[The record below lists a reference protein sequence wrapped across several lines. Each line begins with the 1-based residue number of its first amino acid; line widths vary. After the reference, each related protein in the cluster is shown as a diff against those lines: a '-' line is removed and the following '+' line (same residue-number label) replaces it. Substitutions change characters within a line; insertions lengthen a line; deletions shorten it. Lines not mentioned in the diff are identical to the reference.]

1 MKLKNLL
8 PVTLLAVFAL
18 AACRPVTSL
27 PEDSSSGTSSSGG
40 TSGGTSV
47 DTSVD
52 TSGDTSA
59 DTSSDSSSESSSSSE
74 VVEESALKAIIAGLP
89 LGEVDGAGLTSIYE
103 NLADVTLGIQQSAFE
118 GLSGIE
124 PRRLLDPSQGYMESI
139 AGAGAID
146 GDVVQVAVETEL
158 SLAESDGAGGYVL
171 GEAVP
176 DISEVTTVWKDDTS
190 VYMANVVNEDPAD
203 DYSFLATAPVADVDV
218 ALFKDFVNSGD
229 LAYYGAL
236 ADAAS
241 TAFVV
246 PDDFAEV
253 TLIQKA
259 DKFVDSETDDVYLH
273 LVNYTLGSW
282 FGLYSAAAAGYP
294 AGYEDIYIDRGE
306 VWGFEAY
313 INAEGVLDSVYTYYD
328 HFINWTYQDLN
339 WKEGDPV
346 PNDPLTPEEIA
357 ALDLVLVGENW
368 AYQYGVMYHEFSS
381 EAPDAVVV
389 PAVDGLRA
397 ADASDAAYLFDPV
410 DYGFTL

>member
-18 AACRPVTSL
+18 AACNPT
-27 PEDSSSGTSSSGG
+27 DTSSSG
-40 TSGGTSV
+40 
-47 DTSVD
+47 
-52 TSGDTSA
+52 
-59 DTSSDSSSESSSSSE
+59 DTSSDTSSESSSE
-74 VVEESALKAIIAGLP
+74 AEESALKDIIAGLP
-89 LGEVDGAGLTSIYE
+89 LGEVDEAGLVSIYE
-103 NLADVTLGIQQSAFE
+103 NLGDVTFGIQQSAFM
-118 GLSGIE
+118 GQSGIVPD
-124 PRRLLDPSQGYMESI
+124 PRILKDPSTGYMEYIS
-139 AGAGAID
+139 GSGAID

-282 FGLYSAAAAGYP
+282 FGLYSAEAVGNAAGP
-294 AGYEDIYIDRGE
+294 GKYIDRGE

-313 INAEGVLDSVYTYYD
+313 INADGVLDSVYTYSD

-339 WKEGDPV
+339 WEEGDPA
-346 PNDPLTPEEIA
+346 PSDPLTPAEIE
-357 ALDLVLVGENW
+357 ALDLELLGEVW
-368 AYQYGVMYHEFSS
+368 AFVYGVMYHEFSS

-397 ADASDAAYLFDPV
+397 ADGSDAAYLFDPA

>member
-18 AACRPVTSL
+18 AACDPT
-27 PEDSSSGTSSSGG
+27 DTSSS
-40 TSGGTSV
+40 S
-47 DTSVD
+47 
-52 TSGDTSA
+52 
-59 DTSSDSSSESSSSSE
+59 DTSSDTSSESSSESSSE
-74 VVEESALKAIIAGLP
+74 IEESALKDIIAGLP
-89 LGEVDGAGLTSIYE
+89 LGEVDEAGLVSIYE
-103 NLADVTLGIQQSAFE
+103 NLGDVTFGIQQSAFM
-118 GLSGIE
+118 GQSGIVPD
-124 PRRLLDPSQGYMESI
+124 PRILKDPSTGYMEYI

-146 GDVVQVAVETEL
+146 GDVVQVSLDTEL

-176 DISEVTTVWKDDTS
+176 DISEVTTIWKDDTN

-236 ADAAS
+236 AAEAS

-273 LVNYTLGSW
+273 LVNYTVGSW
-282 FGLYSAAAAGYP
+282 FGLYSAEAVGNAAGP
-294 AGYEDIYIDRGE
+294 GKYIDRGE

-313 INAEGVLDSVYTYYD
+313 INADGVLDSVYTYSD

-339 WKEGDPV
+339 WEEGDPA
-346 PNDPLTPEEIA
+346 PSDPLTPAEIE
-357 ALDLVLVGENW
+357 ALDLELLGESW
-368 AYQYGVMYHEFSS
+368 AFVYGVMYHEFSS

-397 ADASDAAYLFDPV
+397 ADGSDAAYLFDPA

>member
-18 AACRPVTSL
+18 AACDPT
-27 PEDSSSGTSSSGG
+27 DTSSS
-40 TSGGTSV
+40 S
-47 DTSVD
+47 
-52 TSGDTSA
+52 
-59 DTSSDSSSESSSSSE
+59 DTSSDTSSEI
-74 VVEESALKAIIAGLP
+74 EESALKDIIAGLP
-89 LGEVDGAGLTSIYE
+89 LGEVDEAGLTSIYA
-103 NLADVTLGIQQSAFE
+103 NLGDVTLGIQQSAFMGQS
-118 GLSGIE
+118 GLE
-124 PRRLLDPSQGYMESI
+124 PRILGANASQGYMEYI

-176 DISEVTTVWKDDTS
+176 DISEVTTVWKDDTN

-229 LAYYGAL
+229 LFYYGAL
-236 ADAAS
+236 AAEAS
-241 TAFVV
+241 TAIVV
-246 PDDFAEV
+246 GDRFAEV

-273 LVNYTLGSW
+273 LVNYTLASW
-282 FGLYSAAAAGYP
+282 FGLYSAEAVGNAAGP
-294 AGYEDIYIDRGE
+294 GKYIDRGE

-313 INAEGVLDSVYTYYD
+313 INADGVLDSVYTYSD

-339 WKEGDPV
+339 WEEGDPA
-346 PNDPLTPEEIA
+346 PSDPLTPAEIE
-357 ALDLVLVGENW
+357 ALDLELLGEAW
-368 AYQYGVMYHEFSS
+368 AFVYGVMYHEFSS

-397 ADASDAAYLFDPV
+397 ADGSDAAYLFDPA

>member
-18 AACRPVTSL
+18 AACNPT
-27 PEDSSSGTSSSGG
+27 DTSSSG
-40 TSGGTSV
+40 
-47 DTSVD
+47 D
-52 TSGDTSA
+52 TSGDTSS
-59 DTSSDSSSESSSSSE
+59 DTSSESSSE
-74 VVEESALKAIIAGLP
+74 AEESALKDIIAGLP
-89 LGEVDGAGLTSIYE
+89 LGEVDEAGLTSIYA
-103 NLADVTLGIQQSAFE
+103 NLGDVTLGIQQSAFE
-118 GLSGIE
+118 GMSGIE
-124 PRRLLDPSQGYMESI
+124 PRILTDGSQGYMEYI

-176 DISEVTTVWKDDTS
+176 DISEVTTIWKDDTN

-236 ADAAS
+236 AAEAS
-241 TAFVV
+241 TSFVV

-282 FGLYSAAAAGYP
+282 FGLYSAEAVGNAAGP
-294 AGYEDIYIDRGE
+294 GKYIDRGE

-313 INAEGVLDSVYTYYD
+313 INADGVLDSVYTYSD

-339 WKEGDPV
+339 WEEGDPA
-346 PNDPLTPEEIA
+346 PSDPLTPAEIE
-357 ALDLVLVGENW
+357 ALDLELLGESW
-368 AYQYGVMYHEFSS
+368 AFVYGVMYHEFSS

-397 ADASDAAYLFDPV
+397 ADGSDAAYLFDPA

>member
-18 AACRPVTSL
+18 AACNPT
-27 PEDSSSGTSSSGG
+27 DTSSSG
-40 TSGGTSV
+40 
-47 DTSVD
+47 
-52 TSGDTSA
+52 
-59 DTSSDSSSESSSSSE
+59 DTSSDTSSESSSE
-74 VVEESALKAIIAGLP
+74 AEESALKDIIAGLP
-89 LGEVDGAGLTSIYE
+89 LGEVDEAGLTSIYA
-103 NLADVTLGIQQSAFE
+103 NLGDVTLGIQQSAFMGQS
-118 GLSGIE
+118 GLE
-124 PRRLLDPSQGYMESI
+124 PRILGANASQGYMEYI

-176 DISEVTTVWKDDTS
+176 DISEVTTVWKDDTN

-236 ADAAS
+236 ATEAS

-246 PDDFAEV
+246 PDDFVEV

-282 FGLYSAAAAGYP
+282 YGLYSAEAVGNAAGP
-294 AGYEDIYIDRGE
+294 GKYIDRGE

-313 INAEGVLDSVYTYYD
+313 INADGVLDSVYTYND

-339 WKEGDPV
+339 WEEGDPA
-346 PNDPLTPEEIA
+346 PSDPLTPAEIE
-357 ALDLVLVGENW
+357 ALDLELLGEAW
-368 AYQYGVMYHEFSS
+368 AFVYGVMYHEFSS

-389 PAVDGLRA
+389 PAVDGLGA
-397 ADASDAAYLFDPV
+397 ADGSDAAYLFDPA

>member
-18 AACRPVTSL
+18 AACDPT
-27 PEDSSSGTSSSGG
+27 DTSSS
-40 TSGGTSV
+40 S
-47 DTSVD
+47 
-52 TSGDTSA
+52 
-59 DTSSDSSSESSSSSE
+59 DTSSDTSSEI
-74 VVEESALKAIIAGLP
+74 EESALKDIIAGLP
-89 LGEVDGAGLTSIYE
+89 LGEVDEAGLTSIYA
-103 NLADVTLGIQQSAFE
+103 NLGDVTLGIQQSAFMGQS
-118 GLSGIE
+118 GLE
-124 PRRLLDPSQGYMESI
+124 PRILGANASQGYMEYI

-176 DISEVTTVWKDDTS
+176 DISEVTTVWKDDTN

-236 ADAAS
+236 ATEAS

-246 PDDFAEV
+246 PDDFVEV

-282 FGLYSAAAAGYP
+282 YGLYSAEAVGNAAGP
-294 AGYEDIYIDRGE
+294 GKYIDRGE

-313 INAEGVLDSVYTYYD
+313 INADGVLDSVYTYND

-339 WKEGDPV
+339 WEEGDPA
-346 PNDPLTPEEIA
+346 PSDPLTPAEIE
-357 ALDLVLVGENW
+357 ALDLELLGEAW
-368 AYQYGVMYHEFSS
+368 AFVYGVMYHEFSS

-389 PAVDGLRA
+389 PAVDGLGA
-397 ADASDAAYLFDPV
+397 ADGSDAAYLFDPA

>member
-18 AACRPVTSL
+18 AACDPT
-27 PEDSSSGTSSSGG
+27 DTSSS
-40 TSGGTSV
+40 S
-47 DTSVD
+47 
-52 TSGDTSA
+52 
-59 DTSSDSSSESSSSSE
+59 DTSSDTSSESSSESSSE
-74 VVEESALKAIIAGLP
+74 IEESALKDIIAGLP
-89 LGEVDGAGLTSIYE
+89 LGEVDEAGLVSIYE
-103 NLADVTLGIQQSAFE
+103 NLGDVTFGIQQSAFMGRS
-118 GLSGIE
+118 GLE
-124 PRRLLDPSQGYMESI
+124 PSILGANASQGYMEYIS
-139 AGAGAID
+139 GSGAID
-146 GDVVQVAVETEL
+146 GDVVQVALNTEL

-171 GEAVP
+171 GDAEP

-229 LAYYGAL
+229 LAYYGAV
-236 ADAAS
+236 AAEAS

-246 PDDFAEV
+246 PDDFVEV

-259 DKFVDSETDDVYLH
+259 EKFVDDESSEVYLH

-282 FGLYSAAAAGYP
+282 FGLYSAAAKNWGE
-294 AGYEDIYIDRGE
+294 GYEDVYVDRGE

-313 INAEGVLDSVYTYYD
+313 INADGVLDSVYTYND

-339 WKEGDPV
+339 WEEGDPT
-346 PNDPLTPEEIA
+346 PNDPLTPAEIE
-357 ALDLVLVGENW
+357 ALDLELLGESW
-368 AYQYGVMYHEFSS
+368 AYVYGVMYHEFSS

-397 ADASDAAYLFDPV
+397 ADGSDAAYLFDPA